1 MKTVKV
7 EPNQTIYDL
16 AVQHYGSMDAV
27 AEILNL
33 NPDIANDPQALIALG
48 VDTLQDNPF
57 RMDVAVSPDYALVI
71 DETSKTVDNNITKK
85 IEDPVTTYET
95 WQELSP
101 RYSRR

>member
-16 AVQHYGSMDAV
+16 AVQHYGTLDAV
-27 AEILNL
+27 SEILQL
-33 NPDIANDPQALIALG
+33 NPGIVNDPQALIALG

-57 RMDVAVSPDYALVI
+57 RMDVAVSPGYGLTI
-71 DETSKTVDNNITKK
+71 DETSKAVDNNITKK
-85 IEDPVTTYET
+85 IEEPVTTYQT

>member
-16 AVQHYGSMDAV
+16 AVQHYGTLDAV
-27 AEILNL
+27 AEILQL
-33 NPDIANDPQALIALG
+33 NPGIVNDPQALIDLG

-57 RMDVAVSPDYALVI
+57 RIDVAVSPDYGLVI

-85 IEDPVTTYET
+85 IEEPVTTYET